1 MKKVYLCAML
11 AGVLLGGF
19 GCQNTANSIENADKT
34 MQTNTI
40 ADRRFVTDGWLRDRL
55 KLTGLNTS
63 TTADALLRVQLT
75 AVNVRTGFFDQMW
88 SGMTGENPYKIK
100 YRFTWFDKGGMAVES
115 ILSTWQEMTVIPG
128 ETVQIQSVAPTPECK
143 DFSITLIEAE

>member
-63 TTADALLRVQLT
+63 TTADGLLRVQLT

-115 ILSTWQEMTVIPG
+115 ILSTWQEM
-128 ETVQIQSVAPTPECK
+128 A
-143 DFSITLIEAE
+143 

>member
-40 ADRRFVTDGWLRDRL
+40 ADQRFVTDGWLRDRL

-63 TTADALLRVQLT
+63 TTADGLLRVQLT

-128 ETVQIQSVAPTPECK
+128 EAVQIQSVAPTPECK

>member
-63 TTADALLRVQLT
+63 TTADGLLRVQLT

-88 SGMTGENPYKIK
+88 SGITGENPYKIK

-128 ETVQIQSVAPTPECK
+128 EAVQIQSVAPTPECK

>member
-1 MKKVYLCAML
+1 MKKVFLCAML
-11 AGVLLGGF
+11 AGLLLGGS

-63 TTADALLRVQLT
+63 TTPDGLLRIQLT
-75 AVNVRTGFFDQMW
+75 AVNVRTGVFDQLW
-88 SGMTGENPYKIK
+88 SGITGDNPYKIK
-100 YRFTWFDKGGMAVES
+100 YRITWFDKGGMAVES
-115 ILSTWQEMTVIPG
+115 ILSTWQETTVIPG
-128 ETVQIQSVAPTPECK
+128 ETVRIQSVAPTLECK
-143 DFSITLIEAE
+143 DFSITLLEAE

>member
-55 KLTGLNTS
+55 KLTALNTG
-63 TTADALLRVQLT
+63 TTADGLLRVQLT
-75 AVNVRTGFFDQMW
+75 AVNVRTGFFSQMW
-88 SGMTGENPYKIK
+88 SGITGENPYRIK
-100 YRFTWFDKGGMAVES
+100 YRFTWFDKSGMAVDS
-115 ILSTWQEMTVIPG
+115 ILSTWHELTVIPG
-128 ETVQIQSVAPTPECK
+128 ETVHIQSVAPTPECK
-143 DFSITLIEAE
+143 DFSITLKEAE